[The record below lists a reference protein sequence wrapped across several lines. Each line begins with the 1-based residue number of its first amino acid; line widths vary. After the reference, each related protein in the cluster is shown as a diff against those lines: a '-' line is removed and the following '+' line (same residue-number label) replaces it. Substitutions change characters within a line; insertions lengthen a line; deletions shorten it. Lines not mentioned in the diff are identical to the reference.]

1 MAIEKDQLQV
11 SSLGVPWR
19 KRWVHWVT
27 QADGD
32 QNHYLSPISAPS
44 RHGCAKCHYQHR
56 DWMEICITLYN
67 SMYICIYICVYIYIC
82 IILKLKTTTLYTEI
96 ENHNYCC
103 EEKLRHTG
111 HKPPICGC
119 ATARQ
124 ANVDDTRCFSR
135 CHATGQ
141 NQLFKP
147 ASISIWQSRK
157 GWDMGGFHSHGGI
170 PKSLDGLFHRKS
182 SKNRWF
188 EATPKSSMLIWFSII
203 NHQFWGTRN
212 HPNVYGKPI

>member
-1 MAIEKDQLQV
+1 
-11 SSLGVPWR
+11 
-19 KRWVHWVT
+19 
-27 QADGD
+27 
-32 QNHYLSPISAPS
+32 
-44 RHGCAKCHYQHR
+44 
-56 DWMEICITLYN
+56 
-67 SMYICIYICVYIYIC
+67 MYIYMCIYIYIC

-170 PKSLDGLFHRKS
+170 PISLDGLFHRKS

-203 NHQFWGTRN
+203 NQKFGVPPWLWKPPYLNGYPANVHGIHLGVAIPAASKFQCRSQEATNEYTAVQPLSWAWECRVHVANPQN
-212 HPNVYGKPI
+212 HSPKYPLVMSK